1 MTYSFK
7 EIIMNDKI
15 SVIIPCYNQALFL
28 EEALQSVLKQTHKN
42 WECIII
48 DDGSTDSS
56 KEIALQW
63 CDFDERFLYFFKFN
77 GGLSSARNAG
87 LKLAD
92 GDYIQFLDGDD
103 LIKPTKFEQQLIDL
117 QDAQVS
123 ISNYFSFLDGN
134 IELSAPHRYLSPF
147 VSETN
152 FKKKII
158 LDWECRMSIPC
169 HSVLFQRKLVVDN
182 GILFEETL
190 PNHEDWVFWTQLFYV
205 SKKIKNNTDVLAL
218 YRIRNDSMTANY
230 ALMRYGFNEAAKILL
245 YYFKEK
251 KEKDLANT
259 VRIKQN
265 EIKNKNRKPFFKK
278 IKALLIGTLI
288 YCYKYV
294 KTN

>member
-1 MTYSFK
+1 
-7 EIIMNDKI
+7 MNDKI

-182 GILFEETL
+182 GILFDETL

-218 YRIRNDSMTANY
+218 YRIRNDSMTTNY

>member
-1 MTYSFK
+1 
-7 EIIMNDKI
+7 MNKKI
-15 SVIIPCYNQALFL
+15 SVIIPCYNQVLFL
-28 EEALQSVLKQTHKN
+28 EETLQSVLNQTYNN

-48 DDGSTDSS
+48 DDGSIDGS
-56 KEIALQW
+56 KEIALKW
-63 CDFDERFLYFFKFN
+63 CDFDKRFLYFFKLN

-87 LKLAD
+87 LKLAK
-92 GDYIQFLDGDD
+92 GDYVQFLDGDD
-103 LIKPTKFEQQLIDL
+103 LIKSTKFEQQLVDL

-123 ISNYFSFLDGN
+123 ISNYFSFVDGN
-134 IELSAPHRYLSPF
+134 IELSAPHRYLTPF

-152 FKKKII
+152 FRKEII
-158 LDWECRMSIPC
+158 LDWEYRMSIPC
-169 HSVLFQRKLVVDN
+169 HSVLFQKKLVVDN
-182 GILFEETL
+182 GILFNETL

-205 SKKIKNNTDVLAL
+205 SKKIKNNINVLAL
-218 YRIRNDSMTANY
+218 YRIRNDSMTTNY

-251 KEKDLANT
+251 KEKDLANA

-265 EIKNKNRKPFFKK
+265 EIKNKNKKPFLKK
-278 IKALLIGTLI
+278 IKGLLIGKLI

>member
-218 YRIRNDSMTANY
+218 YRIRNDSMTTNY

>member
-1 MTYSFK
+1 MK
-7 EIIMNDKI
+7 DKI

-218 YRIRNDSMTANY
+218 YRIRNDSMTTNY